1 MRFVWHPAAV
11 AVDAQG
17 VRHLQGAAAMHPV
30 LMPPRPAA
38 AALQSAIGAPAFR
51 IGGTGPLAMGEG
63 VFQTLTGGSSGTPAR
78 ITRSQQSWIESFRVN
93 ARLFDLGP
101 DTRVGVPGAL
111 IHSLALYAA
120 IEALHLGAEAH
131 LLDGLRSDRQ
141 ARAIADRAIDVLYTT
156 PAQLKGLVAAGI
168 NWPRLRHVIV
178 GGAKLAEADRRALS
192 ALSDA
197 KVTEFYG
204 AAETSFITMSDAE
217 TPAGSVGRPY
227 PGVEIACREG
237 VIWVRSPYL
246 ALDAAREGPARPG
259 AAVWQDGWVAPGE
272 CGRLEDGYLW
282 LTGRI
287 GRRVKVADQTVQLE
301 VIEEVLAAQPG
312 VQAGAV
318 IAVPDA
324 RRGHVLTA
332 CVVGDASQ
340 EPAILAALRASFG
353 PLMAPR
359 RLHWRASLPLL
370 PSGKTDLAQLMQ
382 DHGGRTNG

>member
-1 MRFVWHPAAV
+1 MGIGFVGYSATRPSGMSRSAATWLHSSSPSC
-11 AVDAQG
+11 VD
-17 VRHLQGAAAMHPV
+17 R
-30 LMPPRPAA
+30 
-38 AALQSAIGAPAFR
+38 
-51 IGGTGPLAMGEG
+51 PLA
-63 VFQTLTGGSSGTPAR
+63 SAA
-78 ITRSQQSWIESFRVN
+78 SFRQ
-93 ARLFDLGP
+93 AACQP
-101 DTRVGVPGAL
+101 WSA
-111 IHSLALYAA
+111 SLSTY
-120 IEALHLGAEAH
+120 
-131 LLDGLRSDRQ
+131 
-141 ARAIADRAIDVLYTT
+141 
-156 PAQLKGLVAAGI
+156 
-168 NWPRLRHVIV
+168 
-178 GGAKLAEADRRALS
+178 
-192 ALSDA
+192 
-197 KVTEFYG
+197 
-204 AAETSFITMSDAE
+204 
-217 TPAGSVGRPY
+217 GSVGRPY

-246 ALDAAREGPARPG
+246 ALDAARDGAARPG
-259 AAVWQDGWVAPGE
+259 AALWQDGWVAPGE
-272 CGRLEDGYLW
+272 CGRIEDGYLW

-359 RLHWRASLPLL
+359 RLNWRASLPLL